1 MGLIIPNELI
11 TLIKERPRK
20 KKMSISGVGATNHV
34 LTHAG
39 IEGSKEAAPS
49 QNDNVES
56 SKEDTHQR
64 TNKETQGGETYD
76 SHPYNTGYS
85 HQLSTQDFMVLKV
98 GATQDSLEIL
108 DEVISKM
115 KENIDEMGDAVEVI
129 SEMVKKTSKE
139 NVALQLLQKTME
151 AMEKTDPDKN
161 DATNSPTGGFSCIA

>member
-1 MGLIIPNELI
+1 MSLIIPNELI

-34 LTHAG
+34 FTNVAV
-39 IEGSKEAAPS
+39 EGGKEAAAS
-49 QNDNVES
+49 QNDNIES
-56 SKEDTHQR
+56 SKQDTGQR
-64 TNKETQGGETYD
+64 TNKETQDGEIYD

-98 GATQDSLEIL
+98 GATEDSLEIL

-115 KENIDEMGDAVEVI
+115 KENMDEIGDAVEVI

-151 AMEKTDPDKN
+151 AMEKTDPDKSDTAN
-161 DATNSPTGGFSCIA
+161 GPTGGFSCIA